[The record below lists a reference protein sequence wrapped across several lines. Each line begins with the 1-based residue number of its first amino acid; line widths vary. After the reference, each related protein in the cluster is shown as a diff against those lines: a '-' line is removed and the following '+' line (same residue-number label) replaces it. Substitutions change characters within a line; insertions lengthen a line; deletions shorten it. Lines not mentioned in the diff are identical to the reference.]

1 MRAASNSMSRAL
13 KAAWW
18 WLRQVSGDAAY
29 EAYLCHVRASEDA
42 TERRRVLSRQEFYLE
57 IVRRRYNSPSRCC

>member
-29 EAYLCHVRASEDA
+29 ETYLYHVRASEDA
-42 TERRRVLSRQEFYLE
+42 SERVRVLSRQEFYLE
-57 IVRRRYNSPSRCC
+57 IVCRRYNSPSRCC